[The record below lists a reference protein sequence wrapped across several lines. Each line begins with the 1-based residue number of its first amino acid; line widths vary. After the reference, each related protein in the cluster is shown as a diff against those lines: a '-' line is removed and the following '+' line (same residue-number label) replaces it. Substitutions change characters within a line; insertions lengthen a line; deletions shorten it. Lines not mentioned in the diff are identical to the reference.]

1 MRKMRKMR
9 NIVSRCLDVVMFI
22 LDILM
27 CIGLIVLTIL
37 AAALAYYAIVEGVWP
52 LAFPI
57 VGFIAL
63 MWYLFLDAIQEG
75 R

>member
-1 MRKMRKMR
+1 MRKMR

-22 LDILM
+22 LEILM
-27 CIGLIVLTIL
+27 GIGCIVHTIL
-37 AAALAYYAIVEGVWP
+37 GAALAYYAIVEGVWP

>member
-1 MRKMRKMR
+1 MR

-22 LDILM
+22 LEILM
-27 CIGLIVLTIL
+27 GIGCIAQTIL
-37 AAALAYYAIVEGVWP
+37 GAALAYYAIVQGVWP

-57 VGFIAL
+57 AGFVAL
-63 MWYLFLDAIQEG
+63 MWYLFLDTIQEG

>member
-1 MRKMRKMR
+1 MR
-9 NIVSRCLDVVMFI
+9 NKVSRCLDVVMFI
-22 LDILM
+22 LEILM
-27 CIGLIVLTIL
+27 GIGCIVQTIIGV
-37 AAALAYYAIVEGVWP
+37 ALAYYAIVQGVWP

>member
-1 MRKMRKMR
+1 MR

-27 CIGLIVLTIL
+27 CIGLIVQTIL

-57 VGFIAL
+57 AGFIAL